1 MEIIHRSGYLS
12 NVPLQK
18 KLATLEDLYN
28 RSDNPYSVHDL
39 CDALWVARGIFYN
52 HIFRRADRSKYEE
65 EQQAQLMLE
74 VKQIFDDNEQCFGA
88 DKICIVLADSGIHV
102 NKKRILAIMQELGI
116 SGVRVD
122 TKKQFQRK
130 QQYEKQNL
138 LKREFSA
145 GHLKPDMG
153 QRYHIVQSQ
162 KLLGLSLHYL
172 GFVLMQNR
180 WVAGIPK
187 HEHKPG
193 HLHLSQ

>member
-138 LKREFSA
+138 LKR
-145 GHLKPDMG
+145 
-153 QRYHIVQSQ
+153 
-162 KLLGLSLHYL
+162 
-172 GFVLMQNR
+172 
-180 WVAGIPK
+180 
-187 HEHKPG
+187 
-193 HLHLSQ
+193 